1 MHAMVVISVQ
11 MLDAGYLTLAIQECT
26 HGELQN
32 HPASRNQYPG
42 SGNNTKSF
50 RPNGLCK
57 MQYSLRLLGL
67 D

>member
-42 SGNNTKSF
+42 SVKAGDGFFCS
-50 RPNGLCK
+50 
-57 MQYSLRLLGL
+57 SL
-67 D
+67 DIA